1 MGELLM
7 SILICNREL
16 IEEQEKRA
24 ADRFEKATK
33 GGEADWESY
42 RKSLAVSKPSELA
55 SGEKLD
61 NRKKLLDP
69 EDTLA
74 YERIMG
80 KSDLFPIS
88 YLEMGK
94 TVSTSV
100 CRVEIRDSIG
110 RVQGYGTGFLVSPS
124 LLLTNNHVLEDGDS
138 ARYSVAQFNY
148 ENDINLYPLPVKTFS
163 LEPDLFF
170 ETDKE
175 LDFTLVAV
183 KHHSKDGVMLTD
195 FGYLQLIPATGK
207 INTAEYV
214 SIIQHPEG
222 APKAIAVRENQVI
235 GGTEGYLHYVT
246 DTQPGS
252 SGSPVLS
259 DDWKVVALH
268 HAGVPDPND
277 STRYI
282 ANEGIRVSA
291 ILESLTNRK
300 AGMNSEKA
308 RYIDELFAASAVQ
321 PGERRQAGMIAAEL
335 DATWYRGMA
344 GYDPAF
350 LGNENAVPLPSL
362 EPSQERDIAITDE
375 GNRELKYTH
384 FSIVMSKSR
393 RLAFFT
399 AVNIDGSQLKK
410 VPRDKD
416 VWFFDPRIDRSLQC
430 GPELYEENDLDRG
443 HLVRRL
449 DPVWGEDAAKA
460 NEDTFHFT
468 NCSPQ
473 HTHLNRGSWL
483 NLEEYIL
490 KNAGK
495 YALRLTVFTGPIF
508 RTDDILYKGQFQ
520 IPAEFWKVVAV
531 VNEDGSLSATAY
543 LQTQKNL
550 ISDLEFAYGTYKTYQ
565 VPVST
570 IESLTRLSF
579 GTLRTHDPL
588 ARIERSVGRLI
599 EHSEDIRL

>member
-1 MGELLM
+1 M

-16 IEEQEKRA
+16 IEEQEKKA

-33 GGEADWESY
+33 KAGADWESY

-55 SGEKLD
+55 TGEKLD
-61 NRKKLLDP
+61 NRKRLLDP
-69 EDTLA
+69 DDTLA
-74 YERIMG
+74 LERIMG

-88 YLEMGK
+88 YLEIGK
-94 TVSTSV
+94 KVSKSV

-124 LLLTNNHVLEDGDS
+124 LLLTNNHVLEEEES

-148 ENDINLYPLPVKTFS
+148 ENDINLYPLPVRSFS
-163 LEPDLFF
+163 LKPDLFF

-183 KHHSKDGVMLTD
+183 EHQSRDGVMLTD
-195 FGYLQLIPATGK
+195 FGYLPLIPATGK

-235 GGTEGYLHYVT
+235 GCTDGYLHYVT

-282 ANEGIRVSA
+282 ANEGIRVSV
-291 ILESLTNRK
+291 ILESLKDRK
-300 AGMNSEKA
+300 AGMSSEKA
-308 RYIDELFAASAVQ
+308 RYIDELFAASGIR
-321 PGERRQAGMIAAEL
+321 PGERKPAGMIANEL
-335 DATWYRGMA
+335 DATWYREVA

-350 LGNENAVPLPSL
+350 LGKEKTIPLPSF
-362 EPSQERDIAITDE
+362 EPLQERDIAITND

-410 VPRDKD
+410 IARDKD
-416 VWFFDPRIDRSLQC
+416 VWYFDPRIDRSLQC
-430 GPELYEENDLDRG
+430 GPELYQDNDLDRG

-449 DPVWGEDAAKA
+449 DPVWGEDAEKA

-473 HTHLNRGSWL
+473 HTHLNKGSWL

-495 YALRLTVFTGPIF
+495 YGLRLTVFTGPVF
-508 RTDDILYKGQFQ
+508 RTDDILYKGQFR
-520 IPAEFWKVVAV
+520 IPAEFWKVVAMV
-531 VNEDGSLSATAY
+531 SEGGTLSATAY

-550 ISDLEFAYGTYKTYQ
+550 VSDLEFAYGAYKTYQ

-570 IESLTRLSF
+570 IESLTGLSF
-579 GTLRTHDPL
+579 GTLPTHDPL
-588 ARIERSVGRLI
+588 ARIESSSGRLI
-599 EHSEDIRL
+599 ERSEDLRL

>member
-124 LLLTNNHVLEDGDS
+124 LLLTNNHVLEEEES

-170 ETDKE
+170 ETDEE

-183 KHHSKDGVMLTD
+183 EHHSKDGVMLTD
-195 FGYLQLIPATGK
+195 FGYLPLISATGK
-207 INTAEYV
+207 INRAEYV

-235 GGTEGYLHYVT
+235 GCTDGYLHYVT

-259 DDWKVVALH
+259 DEWKVVALH

-308 RYIDELFAASAVQ
+308 RYIDELFAASAVR
-321 PGERRQAGMIAAEL
+321 PGERRPAGMIAAEP
-335 DATWYRGMA
+335 DVTWYRGMA

-350 LGNENAVPLPSL
+350 LGKEKTIPLPSL
-362 EPSQERDIAITDE
+362 EPSQERDIVITDD

-410 VPRDKD
+410 ITRDKD
-416 VWFFDPRIDRSLQC
+416 VWYFDPRIDRSLQC
-430 GPELYEENDLDRG
+430 GPELYEDNDLDRG

-449 DPVWGEDAAKA
+449 DPVWGEDAEKA

-473 HTHLNRGSWL
+473 HTHLNKGSWL

-495 YALRLTVFTGPIF
+495 YALRLTIFTGPVF
-508 RTDDILYKGQFQ
+508 RTDDILYKGQFK
-520 IPAEFWKVVAV
+520 IPAEFWKVVTM
-531 VNEDGSLSATAY
+531 VNEEGTLSATAY

-570 IESLTRLSF
+570 IEILTGLSF
-579 GTLRTHDPL
+579 GTLRTNDPL
-588 ARIERSVGRLI
+588 ARIESSVGRLI
-599 EHSEDIRL
+599 ERSEDIRL

>member
-1 MGELLM
+1 MG
-7 SILICNREL
+7 ILICNREL
-16 IEEQEKRA
+16 IEEQEKKA

-33 GGEADWESY
+33 KAKVDWESY

-55 SGEKLD
+55 AGEKLD
-61 NRKKLLDP
+61 NRKRLLDP

-74 YERIMG
+74 FERIMG

-88 YLEMGK
+88 YLETGK
-94 TVSTSV
+94 KVSKSV
-100 CRVEIRDSIG
+100 CRVEIRDTIG

-124 LLLTNNHVLEDGDS
+124 LLMTNNHVLEEEES

-148 ENDINLYPLPVKTFS
+148 ENDIHLYPLPVKSFS
-163 LEPDLFF
+163 LKPDLFF

-183 KHHSKDGVMLTD
+183 EHHSRDGVMLTD
-195 FGYLQLIPATGK
+195 FGYLPLISTTGK
-207 INTAEYV
+207 INKAEYV

-235 GGTEGYLHYVT
+235 GCTDGYLHYVT

-259 DDWKVVALH
+259 DEWKVVALH

-291 ILESLTNRK
+291 ILESLKNRK
-300 AGMNSEKA
+300 TGMSSEKA
-308 RYIDELFAASAVQ
+308 WYIDELFAASDIRLR
-321 PGERRQAGMIAAEL
+321 ERIPAGMIASEL
-335 DATWYRGMA
+335 DATYYRGMT

-350 LGNENAVPLPSL
+350 LGKEKTIPLPSL
-362 EPSQERDIAITDE
+362 EPSQERDVAITND

-410 VPRDKD
+410 IARDKD
-416 VWFFDPRIDRSLQC
+416 VWYFDPRIDRSLQC
-430 GPELYEENDLDRG
+430 GPELYVVNDLDRG

-449 DPVWGEDAAKA
+449 DPVWGEDAEKA

-473 HTHLNRGSWL
+473 HTHLNKGSWL
-483 NLEEYIL
+483 SLEEYIL

-520 IPAEFWKVVAV
+520 IPAEFWKVVAMV
-531 VNEDGSLSATAY
+531 SEGGTLSATAY

-570 IESLTRLSF
+570 IESLTGLSF

-588 ARIERSVGRLI
+588 ARIESSSGRLI
-599 EHSEDIRL
+599 ERSEDIRL